1 MSRSTAT
8 PHEALNSIVDGAL
21 HRADSAGIITRC
33 LRLEETGAAS
43 ALIVTTEAA
52 SLRLDLGGFDR
63 LFVIGI
69 GKAAARMARSL
80 EAVLGDRITAGVVVT
95 KYGHGEPLSRLE
107 LYEAGHPVPDEA
119 GVQAARHIE
128 KLLGDVDERTLVI
141 SLVSGGGSALLVDP
155 YHDESYE
162 LTLEDLQKV
171 TKLLLSCGAT
181 IQEMNCLRK
190 HLSSV
195 KGGRLARMMMPATS
209 LNLILSDVVGDE
221 PASIASGITAPDP
234 STYGQALE
242 IATRYGILES
252 LPAAV
257 RALLEAGAAAA
268 SAVAGGATS
277 HGGPPPVPPET
288 PGPGDA
294 AFERVH
300 NVVIGSNTQ
309 ALMAAAEAAR
319 VAGYTALVLT
329 SRLVGE
335 AREVAKIFPAIARDV
350 QEKGMLAAP
359 PVCLLAGG
367 ETTVTMRGADGRG
380 GGGRGNTGRGG
391 AGQGAGRGGRN
402 QELLLSALREMVAT
416 VGWSDGPGEDGG
428 ALRSAASGIVF
439 ASVATDGNDG
449 PTDAAGAYLDAD
461 IVERAGDDRPGLD
474 QALARNDAYPYLEG
488 IGALIRT
495 GPTNTNVCDIQV
507 LLVDP

>member
-1 MSRSTAT
+1 MSGSAAT
-8 PHEALNSIVDGAL
+8 PHEALNSIVDAAL

-33 LRLEETGAAS
+33 LRVEGTGAAS
-43 ALIVTTEAA
+43 ALSVTTEAA

-95 KYGHGEPLSRLE
+95 KYGHGEPLSRME

-119 GVQAARHIE
+119 GVQAARRIE
-128 KLLGDVDERTLVI
+128 ELLGDVDERTLVV

-155 YHDESYE
+155 YHDDTRE
-162 LTLEDLQKV
+162 LSLEDLQEV
-171 TKLLLSCGAT
+171 TRLLLSCGAT

-195 KGGRLARMMMPATS
+195 KGGRLARMMVPATS
-209 LNLILSDVVGDE
+209 LNLILSDVVGDD
-221 PASIASGITAPDP
+221 PGSIASGITAPDP

-242 IATRYGILES
+242 IVTRYGILES

-257 RALLEAGAAAA
+257 RALVEAGAAAA
-268 SAVAGGATS
+268 SAAAGGATS
-277 HGGPPPVPPET
+277 HGGAPPVPPET
-288 PGPGDA
+288 PGPGDD

-319 VAGYTALVLT
+319 EAGYTTVVLT

-335 AREVAKIFPAIARDV
+335 AREVAKLFPAIARDV
-350 QEKGMLAAP
+350 LEKGMLAAP

-380 GGGRGNTGRGG
+380 GG
-391 AGQGAGRGGRN
+391 
-402 QELLLSALREMVAT
+402 
-416 VGWSDGPGEDGG
+416 
-428 ALRSAASGIVF
+428 
-439 ASVATDGNDG
+439 
-449 PTDAAGAYLDAD
+449 
-461 IVERAGDDRPGLD
+461 
-474 QALARNDAYPYLEG
+474 
-488 IGALIRT
+488 
-495 GPTNTNVCDIQV
+495 
-507 LLVDP
+507 

>member
-1 MSRSTAT
+1 MSGSAAT
-8 PHEALNSIVDGAL
+8 PHEALNSIVDAAL

-33 LRLEETGAAS
+33 LRVEGTGAAS
-43 ALIVTTEAA
+43 VLSVTTEAA

-95 KYGHGEPLSRLE
+95 KYGHGEPLSRME
-107 LYEAGHPVPDEA
+107 LYEAGHPVPDEP
-119 GVQAARHIE
+119 GVQATRRVE
-128 KLLGDVDERTLVI
+128 ELLADTDERTLVI

-155 YHDESYE
+155 YHDDTRE
-162 LTLEDLQKV
+162 LSLEDLQEV
-171 TKLLLSCGAT
+171 TRLLLSCGAT

-209 LNLILSDVVGDE
+209 LNLILSDVVGDD

-242 IATRYGILES
+242 IVTRYAILGS

-257 RALLEAGAAAA
+257 RVLVEAGAAAA
-268 SAVAGGATS
+268 SAAAGGATS
-277 HGGPPPVPPET
+277 HGGAPPVPPET

-300 NVVIGSNTQ
+300 NVVVGSNTQ

-319 VAGYTALVLT
+319 EAGYTTVLLT

-335 AREVAKIFPAIARDV
+335 AREVAKLFPAIARDV
-350 QEKGMLAAP
+350 QERGMLAAP

-367 ETTVTMRGADGRG
+367 ETTVTMRGAG
-380 GGGRGNTGRGG
+380 
-391 AGQGAGRGGRN
+391 GRGGRN
-402 QELLLSALREMVAT
+402 QELLLSALREMVT
-416 VGWSDGPGEDGG
+416 NMSGKE
-428 ALRSAASGIVF
+428 ASGIAF

-461 IVERAGDDRPGLD
+461 IVERAAGDSAALD
-474 QALARNDAYPYLEG
+474 QALARHDAYPYLEG

-507 LLVDP
+507 LLVDL

>member
-1 MSRSTAT
+1 MSRSAAT
-8 PHEALNSIVDGAL
+8 PHEALNTIVRAAL
-21 HRADSAGIITRC
+21 ERADSAGIITRC
-33 LRLEETGAAS
+33 LRLEGTGAAS
-43 ALIVTTEAA
+43 ALSVTTEAA

-95 KYGHGEPLSRLE
+95 KYGHGEPLSRTE

-119 GVQAARHIE
+119 GVQAARRVE
-128 KLLGDVDERTLVI
+128 KLLADADERTLVI

-162 LTLEDLQKV
+162 LTLEDLQQV

-181 IQEMNCLRK
+181 IQEINCLRK

-195 KGGRLARMMMPATS
+195 KGGRLARMMVPATS
-209 LNLILSDVVGDE
+209 LNLILSDVVGDD

-257 RALLEAGAAAA
+257 RALVEAGAA
-268 SAVAGGATS
+268 
-277 HGGPPPVPPET
+277 GPNAPSET
-288 PGPGDA
+288 PGPGDD

-319 VAGYTALVLT
+319 EAGYTTVVLT

-335 AREVAKIFPAIARDV
+335 AREVAKLFPAIARDV
-350 QEKGMLAAP
+350 RERGMLAAP

-367 ETTVTMRGADGRG
+367 ETTVTMRGTD
-380 GGGRGNTGRGG
+380 GRGG
-391 AGQGAGRGGRN
+391 AGGGAGRGGRN
-402 QELLLSALREMVAT
+402 QELLLSALRGMVAT
-416 VGWSDGPGEDGG
+416 AGESAGAGEEGGPSQ
-428 ALRSAASGIVF
+428 SAASGIVF

-461 IVERAGDDRPGLD
+461 IVERASSDPAALD
-474 QALARNDAYPYLEG
+474 QALARNDAYPYLDRL
-488 IGALIRT
+488 GALIRT

>member
-1 MSRSTAT
+1 MSRTAAT
-8 PHEALNSIVDGAL
+8 PHEALNSIVGAAL
-21 HRADSAGIITRC
+21 ERADSAGIITRC
-33 LRLEETGAAS
+33 LHLEGTGS
-43 ALIVTTEAA
+43 AEALTVTTEDAA
-52 SLRLDLGGFDR
+52 LRLELGGFER
-63 LFVIGI
+63 LLVIGI

-80 EAVLGDRITAGVVVT
+80 EAVLGDRISAGVVVT
-95 KYGHGEPLSRLE
+95 KYGHGEPLSRIE

-119 GVQAARHIE
+119 GVLAARRVE
-128 KLLGDVDERTLVI
+128 ELLADTDERTLVI

-155 YHDESYE
+155 YHDESHE
-162 LTLEDLQKV
+162 LTLADLQEV
-171 TKLLLSCGAT
+171 TRLLLSCGAT
-181 IQEMNCLRK
+181 IQEINCLRK

-209 LNLILSDVVGDE
+209 LNLILSDVVGDD

-257 RALLEAGAAAA
+257 RELLEAGAGGAAA
-268 SAVAGGATS
+268 TAGAGGAAADC
-277 HGGPPPVPPET
+277 GGAAGPGDAAGDPAAPPET

-309 ALMAAAEAAR
+309 ALLAAAEAAR
-319 VAGYTALVLT
+319 EAGYTTVVLT

-335 AREVAKIFPAIARDV
+335 AREVAKVFPAIARDV
-350 QEKGMLAAP
+350 REKGMLAAP
-359 PVCLLAGG
+359 PMCVLAGG
-367 ETTVTMRGADGRG
+367 ETTVTLRDAG
-380 GGGRGNTGRGG
+380 GRGG
-391 AGQGAGRGGRN
+391 ADRGGAGRSGRGLGGRN
-402 QELLLSALREMVAT
+402 QELLLSALREMV
-416 VGWSDGPGEDGG
+416 VSLPGS
-428 ALRSAASGIVF
+428 RSAASDIIF

-449 PTDAAGAYLDAD
+449 PTDAAGAHLDAD
-461 IVERAGDDRPGLD
+461 IVERAGRDPA
-474 QALARNDAYPYLEG
+474 ALESALSRNDAYPYLDG
-488 IGALIRT
+488 LGALIRT

-507 LLVDP
+507 LLVDS

>member
-1 MSRSTAT
+1 MSRTAAT
-8 PHEALNSIVDGAL
+8 PNRALNSIVGAAL
-21 HRADSAGIITRC
+21 ERADSAGIITRC
-33 LRLEETGAAS
+33 LHLEGTGGAS
-43 ALIVTTEAA
+43 ALAVTTEDAA
-52 SLRLDLGGFDR
+52 LRLELEGFER
-63 LFVIGI
+63 LLVIGI
-69 GKAAARMARSL
+69 GKAAGRMARSL

-95 KYGHGEPLSRLE
+95 KYGHGEPLSRIE
-107 LYEAGHPVPDEA
+107 LYEAGHPLPDEA
-119 GVQAARHIE
+119 GVRAARRIE
-128 KLLGDVDERTLVI
+128 ELLADTDERTLVI

-155 YHDESYE
+155 YHDERHE
-162 LTLEDLQKV
+162 LTLADLQEV
-171 TKLLLSCGAT
+171 TRLLLSCGAT

-209 LNLILSDVVGDE
+209 LNLILSDVVGDD

-252 LPAAV
+252 LPPSV
-257 RALLEAGAAAA
+257 RELIEAGAGDAPTA
-268 SAVAGGATS
+268 
-277 HGGPPPVPPET
+277 PPET

-309 ALMAAAEAAR
+309 ALLAAAEAAR
-319 VAGYTALVLT
+319 EAGYTTVVLT

-335 AREVAKIFPAIARDV
+335 AREVAKVFPAIARDV
-350 QEKGMLAAP
+350 RDKGMLAAP
-359 PVCLLAGG
+359 PVCVLAGG
-367 ETTVTMRGADGRG
+367 ETTVTLRNADGRG
-380 GGGRGNTGRGG
+380 GT
-391 AGQGAGRGGRN
+391 GRGGRN
-402 QELLLSALREMVAT
+402 QELLLSALREMVVSLAGSRT
-416 VGWSDGPGEDGG
+416 
-428 ALRSAASGIVF
+428 AASDIIF

-461 IVERAGDDRPGLD
+461 ILERAGHDPAALES
-474 QALARNDAYPYLEG
+474 ALARNDAYPYLDG
-488 IGALIRT
+488 LGALIRT

-507 LLVDP
+507 LLVDS